1 MEIARIARNG
11 IVALGLVMS
20 GAAMTEVVSGAS
32 LGAIAAGALA
42 AFVGVFV
49 VTITS

>member
-20 GAAMTEVVSGAS
+20 GAAMMEVLPGAM
-32 LGAIAAGALA
+32 LGAVAAGALA
-42 AFVGVFV
+42 TLVGVFV